1 MVIAIPL
8 HVFCPFCTLEVED
21 HVSVCDH
28 CGSDLS
34 GILSLVNNQSQMN
47 DDDASIQVNLSDTA
61 VAGDVNIT
69 QSLQADTEE
78 IVEKLVNQ
86 LDRFDINKP
95 GLAVPEDGFSRL
107 DVEAAIPLVR
117 EDMNILK
124 GMTSP
129 SLLQFGKLLD
139 SMGWPKIAQRISKIL
154 LERDDVKSNPL
165 WHARSHLIMSRSSG
179 ELFEHSLAI
188 KHADMAAEIAQGSD
202 LKEVE
207 AYALYLSIDKRNDL
221 SRDTSVQGTRT
232 ELLLESAGVDGGETG
247 AWCHLGLSRYL
258 DAVNPDVAEHHEA
271 MGFQHASNH
280 NDLEAMVATL
290 LATAENKI
298 WTIKERFWTV
308 VKDDADTNGLSSYSM
323 LVDLANFVRQESK
336 EQLLAGIRTLTR
348 HAHGRDMKE
357 MEHLSILLS
366 AVISIQSM
374 MEETNPGQ
382 VERQQRLSQIL
393 DEESTQ
399 IAFDEVLTRSYH
411 GFDQALL
418 YHFILLE
425 LSGTSL
431 PSAARGYLSMK
442 RDFPNDSVKAMM
454 LLYETYQ
461 NNSGDLQDAFNK
473 TVDFLETTKLTADDS
488 SWVLLDKISQIKRVQ
503 YSTPELPE
511 HRQERRDNF
520 APVHELIISRRR
532 LGIGTFVCMFGLLFV
547 LNDPDFLSDWLN
559 EHIVTSWVLLS
570 LNDGLFN
577 VLNHTPKSCFDSGLG
592 RRFLTWRCDYILQ
605 FNYIMTGLFWGIIT
619 CFMLRLL
626 VGGPKKILK
635 SSNNIEFSKLKG
647 IGTWFASQS
656 ILILLLLF
664 YFIVMIF
671 MHLDGV
677 FSSSLLVADIYL
689 VWTMIVFIFVLFIGL
704 FEIREYRKGKIS
716 GIRRGASI
724 MSIVLLL
731 LFVILLSSVKI
742 DLYGESSSYGVISS
756 FNGQNIGGADYV
768 GFQTVDGEMLRYDE
782 TGRQFLMKREVF
794 DSSASS
800 VHNYLQRCDYTS
812 QVDFQL
818 ECDYG
823 YSDEGW
829 IVTAYMVQYHVEEIE
844 HDITVSSY
852 LGIAM
857 YMFVFGSWALLLFT
871 KLNQKQT
878 LVNLVGSGVII
889 SMLFAQVL
897 DDKISIIISS
907 FVLGIMFYTQWVLPW
922 KEEDPKEVHA

>member
-34 GILSLVNNQSQMN
+34 GILSLVNNQGQMN
-47 DDDASIQVNLSDTA
+47 EDDASIQVNLSDTA

-247 AWCHLGLSRYL
+247 AWCHLALSRYL

-374 MEETNPGQ
+374 MDETNSGQ

-431 PSAARGYLSMK
+431 PSAAKGYLSMK
-442 RDFPNDSVKAMM
+442 RDFPNDSIKAMM

-461 NNSGDLQDAFNK
+461 NNSQDLQDAFNK

-488 SWVLLDKISQIKRVQ
+488 SWVLLDKISQIKQVQ

-520 APVHELIISRRR
+520 SGVHEVVWSRRR
-532 LGIGTFVCMFGLLFV
+532 LGIGTFVCMYGLLFV
-547 LNDPDFLSDWLN
+547 LNDPDFLSVWLVD
-559 EHIVTSWVLLS
+559 HMVTSWSMLTLNENTIHVLS
-570 LNDGLFN
+570 NIPRTCDWGDHESWAKCQDVGIFFN
-577 VLNHTPKSCFDSGLG
+577 SVNGFFLALMVC
-592 RRFLTWRCDYILQ
+592 FLTR
-605 FNYIMTGLFWGIIT
+605 LFLGA
-619 CFMLRLL
+619 
-626 VGGPKKILK
+626 PKKITKSKSELSAKKLK
-635 SSNNIEFSKLKG
+635 SMSLWLSLQTLL
-647 IGTWFASQS
+647 IGM
-656 ILILLLLF
+656 LF
-664 YFIVMIF
+664 FYIF
-671 MHLDGV
+671 MIIEEYGLH
-677 FSSSLLVADIYL
+677 
-689 VWTMIVFIFVLFIGL
+689 WETHTMNLTQYSIIVFFSFTVTFIFGLSGIKHHHRGSFSLMRHSASMMTFCFLIFVF
-704 FEIREYRKGKIS
+704 F
-716 GIRRGASI
+716 
-724 MSIVLLL
+724 M
-731 LFVILLSSVKI
+731 LSSVQTNVYDSYGKNWNEEDQGSYQPDKVKI
-742 DLYGESSSYGVISS
+742 QTIQGESFVDRDEFDQFFRKGYSNFIENCRGDWERVPDFADKIFKVCRYGS
-756 FNGQNIGGADYV
+756 F
-768 GFQTVDGEMLRYDE
+768 DGEP
-782 TGRQFLMKREVF
+782 
-794 DSSASS
+794 
-800 VHNYLQRCDYTS
+800 
-812 QVDFQL
+812 
-818 ECDYG
+818 
-823 YSDEGW
+823 
-829 IVTAYMVQYHVEEIE
+829 AYVYIHISHYEEIE
-844 HDITVSSY
+844 KNTKISSD
-852 LGIAM
+852 LGLVVYI
-857 YMFVFGSWALLLFT
+857 FVFGSWALLLFT

-889 SMLFAQVL
+889 SILFAQVL
-897 DDKISIIISS
+897 DDKISVIISS

>member
-47 DDDASIQVNLSDTA
+47 EDDASIQVNLSDTA

-442 RDFPNDSVKAMM
+442 RDFPNDSIKAMM

-520 APVHELIISRRR
+520 SGVHEVVWSRRR

-547 LNDPDFLSDWLN
+547 LNDPDFLSVWLVD
-559 EHIVTSWVLLS
+559 HMVTSWSMLALR
-570 LNDGLFN
+570 DGITN
-577 VLNHTPKSCFDSGLG
+577 VLRHTPEYCGLYEDFGKCDTIMGFD
-592 RRFLTWRCDYILQ
+592 F
-605 FNYIMTGLFWGIIT
+605 FMTGLFFGIIT
-619 CFMLRLL
+619 CFMLRLIF
-626 VGGPKKILK
+626 GSPKKILRSSTEGYTP
-635 SSNNIEFSKLKG
+635 SSNNLRR
-647 IGTWFASQS
+647 WFESQS
-656 ILILLLLF
+656 LLIIILSVFMFQISFSHWSSFGEDLNLVVFGLISFLILIT
-664 YFIVMIF
+664 YV
-671 MHLDGV
+671 V
-677 FSSSLLVADIYL
+677 FVGYRSHKKALVSYL
-689 VWTMIVFIFVLFIGL
+689 RF
-704 FEIREYRKGKIS
+704 
-716 GIRRGASI
+716 GISI
-724 MSIVLLL
+724 MNIF
-731 LFVILLSSVKI
+731 FVIL
-742 DLYGESSSYGVISS
+742 
-756 FNGQNIGGADYV
+756 
-768 GFQTVDGEMLRYDE
+768 
-782 TGRQFLMKREVF
+782 
-794 DSSASS
+794 
-800 VHNYLQRCDYTS
+800 
-812 QVDFQL
+812 
-818 ECDYG
+818 
-823 YSDEGW
+823 
-829 IVTAYMVQYHVEEIE
+829 
-844 HDITVSSY
+844 
-852 LGIAM
+852 
-857 YMFVFGSWALLLFT
+857 
-871 KLNQKQT
+871 
-878 LVNLVGSGVII
+878 
-889 SMLFAQVL
+889 
-897 DDKISIIISS
+897 
-907 FVLGIMFYTQWVLPW
+907 FVLMLSLVQTDAYDSYEAENNGAMILFCFKAVR
-922 KEEDPKEVHA
+922 

>member
-1 MVIAIPL
+1 MD
-8 HVFCPFCTLEVED
+8 ED
-21 HVSVCDH
+21 E
-28 CGSDLS
+28 
-34 GILSLVNNQSQMN
+34 
-47 DDDASIQVNLSDTA
+47 ASIQVNLSDTA

-232 ELLLESAGVDGGETG
+232 ELLLELAGVDGGETG
-247 AWCHLGLSRYL
+247 AWCHLALSRYL

-431 PSAARGYLSMK
+431 PSAAKGYLSMK
-442 RDFPNDSVKAMM
+442 RDFPNDSIKAMM

-461 NNSGDLQDAFNK
+461 NNSGGLQDAFNK

-488 SWVLLDKISQIKRVQ
+488 SWVLLDKISQIKQVQ

-520 APVHELIISRRR
+520 APIHELIISRRR

-547 LNDPDFLSDWLN
+547 LNNPDFLSVWLVD
-559 EHIVTSWVLLS
+559 HMVTSWSMLTLNENTIHVLSNTPRTCDWGDPESWAKCQDVGIFFNSINGFFLA
-570 LNDGLFN
+570 LMVCFITRLF
-577 VLNHTPKSCFDSGLG
+577 LG
-592 RRFLTWRCDYILQ
+592 A
-605 FNYIMTGLFWGIIT
+605 
-619 CFMLRLL
+619 
-626 VGGPKKILK
+626 PKKITKSKSELSAKKLK
-635 SSNNIEFSKLKG
+635 SMSLWLSLQTLL
-647 IGTWFASQS
+647 IGM
-656 ILILLLLF
+656 LF
-664 YFIVMIF
+664 FYIF
-671 MHLDGV
+671 MIIEEYGLH
-677 FSSSLLVADIYL
+677 
-689 VWTMIVFIFVLFIGL
+689 WERHTMNLTQYSIIVFFSFTVTFIFGLSGIKHHHRGSFSLMRHSASMMNFCFLIFVF
-704 FEIREYRKGKIS
+704 F
-716 GIRRGASI
+716 
-724 MSIVLLL
+724 M
-731 LFVILLSSVKI
+731 LSSVQTNVYDSYGKNWNEEGQGSYQPDKVKI
-742 DLYGESSSYGVISS
+742 QTIQGESFVDRDEFDQFFGKGYSNFIENCRGDWERVPDFADKIFKVCRYGS
-756 FNGQNIGGADYV
+756 F
-768 GFQTVDGEMLRYDE
+768 DGEP
-782 TGRQFLMKREVF
+782 
-794 DSSASS
+794 
-800 VHNYLQRCDYTS
+800 
-812 QVDFQL
+812 
-818 ECDYG
+818 
-823 YSDEGW
+823 
-829 IVTAYMVQYHVEEIE
+829 AYVYIHISHYEEIE
-844 HDITVSSY
+844 KNTKISSD
-852 LGIAM
+852 LGLVI
-857 YMFVFGSWALLLFT
+857 YIFVFGSWALLLFT
-871 KLNQKQT
+871 KLNKKQT
-878 LVNLVGSGVII
+878 LANLVGSGVII
-889 SMLFAQVL
+889 SMLFAQAL
-897 DDKISIIISS
+897 DDKISVIISS

>member
-1 MVIAIPL
+1 MVIAIPPN
-8 HVFCPFCTLEVED
+8 VFCPFCTLEVED

-47 DDDASIQVNLSDTA
+47 EDDASIQVNLSDTA

-247 AWCHLGLSRYL
+247 AWCHLALSRYL

-442 RDFPNDSVKAMM
+442 RDFPNDSIKAMM

-520 APVHELIISRRR
+520 SGVHEVVWSRRR
-532 LGIGTFVCMFGLLFV
+532 LGIGTFVCMFRLLFV
-547 LNDPDFLSDWLN
+547 LNDPDFLSVWLVD
-559 EHIVTSWVLLS
+559 HMVTSWSMLALR
-570 LNDGLFN
+570 DGITN
-577 VLNHTPKSCFDSGLG
+577 VLRHTPEYCGLYEDFGKCDTIMGFD
-592 RRFLTWRCDYILQ
+592 F
-605 FNYIMTGLFWGIIT
+605 FMTGLFFGIIT
-619 CFMLRLL
+619 CFMLRLIF
-626 VGGPKKILK
+626 GSPKKILRSSTEAYTP
-635 SSNNIEFSKLKG
+635 SSNNLRR
-647 IGTWFASQS
+647 WFESQS
-656 ILILLLLF
+656 LLIIILS
-664 YFIVMIF
+664 VF
-671 MHLDGV
+671 MLHISFSHWSSFGEDMNLVV
-677 FSSSLLVADIYL
+677 FGLISFLVLITYVVFVGYRSHKKALVSYL
-689 VWTMIVFIFVLFIGL
+689 RF
-704 FEIREYRKGKIS
+704 
-716 GIRRGASI
+716 GISI
-724 MSIVLLL
+724 MNIF
-731 LFVILLSSVKI
+731 FVILFVLMLSLVQTDAYDSYEAENNGAP
-742 DLYGESSSYGVISS
+742 DLVLYQSGLGEKLVDREGFDQLPVPWGEDGSEGFRECYTHNDENFLVTTAGEYVIECNYATYKAHAYISES
-756 FNGQNIGGADYV
+756 HANQLERNI
-768 GFQTVDGEMLRYDE
+768 EI
-782 TGRQFLMKREVF
+782 
-794 DSSASS
+794 SAS
-800 VHNYLQRCDYTS
+800 
-812 QVDFQL
+812 
-818 ECDYG
+818 
-823 YSDEGW
+823 
-829 IVTAYMVQYHVEEIE
+829 
-844 HDITVSSY
+844 
-852 LGIAM
+852 LGLVM
-857 YMFVFGSWALLLFT
+857 YIFVFGSWALLLFT

-889 SMLFAQVL
+889 GMLFGRVL

>member
-1 MVIAIPL
+1 MN
-8 HVFCPFCTLEVED
+8 ED
-21 HVSVCDH
+21 E
-28 CGSDLS
+28 
-34 GILSLVNNQSQMN
+34 
-47 DDDASIQVNLSDTA
+47 ASIQVNLSDTA

-232 ELLLESAGVDGGETG
+232 ELLLELAGVDGGETG
-247 AWCHLGLSRYL
+247 AWCHLALSRYL

-431 PSAARGYLSMK
+431 PSAAKGYLSMK
-442 RDFPNDSVKAMM
+442 RDFPNDSIKAMM

-461 NNSGDLQDAFNK
+461 NNSGGLQDAFNK

-488 SWVLLDKISQIKRVQ
+488 SWVLLDKISQIKQVQ

-520 APVHELIISRRR
+520 APIHELIISRRR

-547 LNDPDFLSDWLN
+547 LNNPDFLSVWLVD
-559 EHIVTSWVLLS
+559 HMVTSWSMLTLNENTIHVLSNTPRTCDWGDPESWAKCQDVGIFFNSINGFFLA
-570 LNDGLFN
+570 LMVCFITRLF
-577 VLNHTPKSCFDSGLG
+577 LG
-592 RRFLTWRCDYILQ
+592 A
-605 FNYIMTGLFWGIIT
+605 
-619 CFMLRLL
+619 
-626 VGGPKKILK
+626 PKKITKSKSELSAKKLK
-635 SSNNIEFSKLKG
+635 SMSLWLSLQTLL
-647 IGTWFASQS
+647 IGM
-656 ILILLLLF
+656 LF
-664 YFIVMIF
+664 FYIF
-671 MHLDGV
+671 MIIEEYGLH
-677 FSSSLLVADIYL
+677 
-689 VWTMIVFIFVLFIGL
+689 WERHTMNLTQYSIIVFFSFTVTFIFGLSGIKHHHRGSFSLMRHSASMMNFCFLIFVF
-704 FEIREYRKGKIS
+704 F
-716 GIRRGASI
+716 
-724 MSIVLLL
+724 M
-731 LFVILLSSVKI
+731 LSSVQTNVYDSYGKNWNEEGQGSYQPDKVKI
-742 DLYGESSSYGVISS
+742 QTIQGESFVDRDEFDQFFGKGYSNFIENCRGDWERVPDFADKIFKVCRYGS
-756 FNGQNIGGADYV
+756 F
-768 GFQTVDGEMLRYDE
+768 DGEP
-782 TGRQFLMKREVF
+782 
-794 DSSASS
+794 
-800 VHNYLQRCDYTS
+800 
-812 QVDFQL
+812 
-818 ECDYG
+818 
-823 YSDEGW
+823 
-829 IVTAYMVQYHVEEIE
+829 AYVYIHISHYEEIE
-844 HDITVSSY
+844 KNTKISSD
-852 LGIAM
+852 LGLVI
-857 YMFVFGSWALLLFT
+857 YIFVFGSWALLLFT
-871 KLNQKQT
+871 KLNKKQT
-878 LVNLVGSGVII
+878 LANLVGSGVII
-889 SMLFAQVL
+889 SMLFAQAL
-897 DDKISIIISS
+897 DDKISVIISS

>member
-247 AWCHLGLSRYL
+247 AWCHLALSRYL

-442 RDFPNDSVKAMM
+442 RDFPNDSIKAMM

-547 LNDPDFLSDWLN
+547 LNDPDFLSVWLVD
-559 EHIVTSWVLLS
+559 HMVTSWSMLAS
-570 LNDGLFN
+570 RDGISN
-577 VLNHTPKSCFDSGLG
+577 VLSHTPEYCGLYEDFGKCDTIMGFD
-592 RRFLTWRCDYILQ
+592 F
-605 FNYIMTGLFWGIIT
+605 FMTGLFFGIIT
-619 CFMLRLL
+619 CFMLRLIF
-626 VGGPKKILK
+626 GSPKKILRSSTEGYTP
-635 SSNNIEFSKLKG
+635 SSNNMRR
-647 IGTWFASQS
+647 WFTSQS
-656 ILILLLLF
+656 LLIAILSLFMLELLFSHWSSFGDYYLDKERRNVVWYGLISFLILIT
-664 YFIVMIF
+664 IVV
-671 MHLDGV
+671 LSGYR
-677 FSSSLLVADIYL
+677 SYEKSLVSYL
-689 VWTMIVFIFVLFIGL
+689 RF
-704 FEIREYRKGKIS
+704 
-716 GIRRGASI
+716 GISI
-724 MSIVLLL
+724 MNIF
-731 LFVILLSSVKI
+731 FVILFVLMLSLVQTNAYDSYRSDI
-742 DLYGESSSYGVISS
+742 EGWRTGPDDLVIYDHSLLGPQTIERYLYDDQSWTDPGFRSCIYHGKSFLGIEERYTIECRYGSYD
-756 FNGQNIGGADYV
+756 GQNVVYAYISESHAN
-768 GFQTVDGEMLRYDE
+768 QLERNIE
-782 TGRQFLMKREVF
+782 I
-794 DSSASS
+794 SAS
-800 VHNYLQRCDYTS
+800 
-812 QVDFQL
+812 
-818 ECDYG
+818 
-823 YSDEGW
+823 
-829 IVTAYMVQYHVEEIE
+829 
-844 HDITVSSY
+844 
-852 LGIAM
+852 LGLVM
-857 YMFVFGSWALLLFT
+857 YIFVFGSWALLLFT
-871 KLNQKQT
+871 KINYKQT
-878 LVNLVGSGVII
+878 LFNLIASGAV
-889 SMLFAQVL
+889 
-897 DDKISIIISS
+897 ISILFSQEFYDQFSMYASS

>member
-1 MVIAIPL
+1 MVIAIPQ

-47 DDDASIQVNLSDTA
+47 EDDASIQVNLSDAA

-247 AWCHLGLSRYL
+247 AWCHLALSRYL

-382 VERQQRLSQIL
+382 LERQQRLSQIL

-431 PSAARGYLSMK
+431 PSAAKGYLSMK
-442 RDFPNDSVKAMM
+442 RDFPNDSIKAMM

-461 NNSGDLQDAFNK
+461 NNSGGLQDAFNK

-511 HRQERRDNF
+511 HRQERRNNF
-520 APVHELIISRRR
+520 SGVHEVVWSRRR
-532 LGIGTFVCMFGLLFV
+532 VGIGTFVCMFGLLFV
-547 LNDPDFLSDWLN
+547 SNDHDFLSVWLVD
-559 EHIVTSWVLLS
+559 HRVTSWSMLVLR
-570 LNDGLFN
+570 DGISN
-577 VLNHTPKSCFDSGLG
+577 VLSHTPEYCGMFEDFGKCDTIVTFD
-592 RRFLTWRCDYILQ
+592 F
-605 FNYIMTGLFWGIIT
+605 FMTGLFFGIVT
-619 CFMLRLL
+619 CFMLRL
-626 VGGPKKILK
+626 VFGSPKKILK
-635 SSNNIEFSKLKG
+635 SSTEGFTFTSSSMKRWFEF
-647 IGTWFASQS
+647 QS
-656 ILILLLLF
+656 FLTIILL
-664 YFIVMIF
+664 
-671 MHLDGV
+671 
-677 FSSSLLVADIYL
+677 
-689 VWTMIVFIFVLFIGL
+689 VFIFQAVLPHRFWGV
-704 FEIREYRKGKIS
+704 EIFLIS
-716 GIRRGASI
+716 FWLIISF
-724 MSIVLLL
+724 LLL
-731 LFVILLSSVKI
+731 IAILVVIGHISYQKGSLKQHRDIISTFTICFVTIFLLILSGVQTDVYDSYRFVESEKGGQSGPH
-742 DLYGESSSYGVISS
+742 DLVVFEHPDGK
-756 FNGQNIGGADYV
+756 
-768 GFQTVDGEMLRYDE
+768 QTVERYFYDDRSSGSDALAYSGFGKCIFHDE
-782 TGRQFLMKREVF
+782 TFPGIAEEYTIKCRYGTTF
-794 DSSASS
+794 DGQEI
-800 VHNYLQRCDYTS
+800 Y
-812 QVDFQL
+812 
-818 ECDYG
+818 
-823 YSDEGW
+823 
-829 IVTAYMVQYHVEEIE
+829 AYISESHADQIE
-844 HDITVSSY
+844 RNIEVSSD
-852 LGIAM
+852 LGFVM
-857 YMFVFGSWALLLFT
+857 YIFIFGSWALLLFT

-878 LVNLVGSGVII
+878 LVNLTGSVVMLSLLFNRVIVHEFLTLAI
-889 SMLFAQVL
+889 
-897 DDKISIIISS
+897 S

>member
-1 MVIAIPL
+1 M

-21 HVSVCDH
+21 HVLVCDH

-34 GILSLVNNQSQMN
+34 GVLSLVSNQSQTN
-47 DDDASIQVNLSDTA
+47 EDDSSIQVNLSDTA

-69 QSLQADTEE
+69 QSLQADTEQ

-154 LERDDVKSNPL
+154 LERDDVKTNPL

-188 KHADMAAEIAQGSD
+188 KHADMAAEIAQASD

-247 AWCHLGLSRYL
+247 AWCHLALSRYL

-298 WTIKERFWTV
+298 WTIKEGFWTV

-348 HAHGRDMKE
+348 HAHGREMKE

-366 AVISIQSM
+366 AIISIQSM
-374 MEETNPGQ
+374 MEETKPGQ
-382 VERQQRLSQIL
+382 SERQERLSQIL

-399 IAFDEVLTRSYH
+399 IVFDEVLTRSYH

-442 RDFPNDSVKAMM
+442 RDFSNDSIKAMM
-454 LLYETYQ
+454 HLYETYQ

-473 TVDFLETTKLTADDS
+473 TVDFLESTKLTADDS
-488 SWVLLDKISQIKRVQ
+488 SWVLLNEISQIKRVQ
-503 YSTPELPE
+503 YATPELPE

-520 APVHELIISRRR
+520 SNVHEVVWSRRR

-547 LNDPDFLSDWLN
+547 LNDPDFLIDWLN
-559 EHIVTSWVLLS
+559 EHIITSWVLLS
-570 LNDGLFN
+570 LNDGLFD
-577 VLNHTPKSCFDSGLG
+577 VLNHTPKSCSDGLG
-592 RRFLTWRCDYILQ
+592 HRFFTWRCDTIFQ
-605 FNYIMTGLFWGIIT
+605 FNFIMTGLFWGMIT
-619 CFMLRLL
+619 CFMLRLF

-635 SSNNIEFSKLKG
+635 SSNKIGFSKLRG
-647 IGTWFASQS
+647 IGIWFTLQS
-656 ILILLLLF
+656 FLILLLLV
-664 YFIVMIF
+664 YLIGTIF
-671 MHLDGV
+671 MRLDGRFHSRV
-677 FSSSLLVADIYL
+677 FIDDFYL
-689 VWTMIVFIFVLFIGL
+689 ILILIAFIFVLLCAI
-704 FEIREYRKGKIS
+704 FEIREYTKGKIS
-716 GIRRGASI
+716 GIRTVASI
-724 MSIVLLL
+724 MTICFFL
-731 LFVILLSSVKI
+731 LFVILLSSAKT
-742 DLYGESSSYGVISS
+742 DLYGESSSYGLI
-756 FNGQNIGGADYV
+756 NGFAPEITGQTNYVGGADYV
-768 GFQTVDGEMLRYDE
+768 DFQTINGETLLYDE
-782 TGRQFLMKREVF
+782 NGRQLLMKREVF
-794 DSSASS
+794 DSSTSS
-800 VHNYLQRCDYTS
+800 VHNYLQRCQYTS
-812 QVDFQL
+812 QVDFAV

-823 YSDEGW
+823 SSDEGW
-829 IVTAYMVQYHVEEIE
+829 IVTAYMVEAHVEKIEYEIA
-844 HDITVSSY
+844 VSYY
-852 LGIAM
+852 LGISM
-857 YMFVFGSWALLLFT
+857 YIFVFGSWALLLFT
-871 KLNQKQT
+871 KLHQKQT
-878 LVNLVGSGVII
+878 LVNLAGSGLII
-889 SMLFAQVL
+889 SMLFGQVL
-897 DDKISIIISS
+897 DNKVSIMISS